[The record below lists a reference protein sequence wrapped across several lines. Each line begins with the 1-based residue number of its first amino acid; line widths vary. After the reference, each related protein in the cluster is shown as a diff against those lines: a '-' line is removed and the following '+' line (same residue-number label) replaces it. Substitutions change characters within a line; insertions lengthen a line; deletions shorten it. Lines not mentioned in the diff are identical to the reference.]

1 MLTSLTYLLML
12 TLSTHIPRM
21 PRSTPGSASAPRPY
35 HHGDL
40 RDALVRS
47 AVELLRAEGPDALTL
62 RGVARAAGV
71 SQAAPYRHFA
81 DRRALVA
88 AVAEAGFRR
97 MHAAMLEAVQSA
109 PGTQGFK
116 AVAVAYVRFGH
127 EHPAEYRIMFGPELG
142 HQDDLP
148 ELQATSRAVLEFVAE
163 GVRGL
168 QAAGLV
174 VPGDAGMIAAALWSM
189 LHGLVMLSL
198 DGQIAGVT
206 TSLDELVETTTTLMR
221 LGMAPRAP
229 S

>member
-1 MLTSLTYLLML
+1 MLTSLTYLPML
-12 TLSTHIPRM
+12 TLSTHIPSM
-21 PRSTPGSASAPRPY
+21 PKSPARSTSKPY

-47 AVELLRAEGPDALTL
+47 ATELLRSEGPDALTL

-88 AVAEAGFRR
+88 AVAEEGFRR
-97 MHAAMLEAVQSA
+97 LRSAMLEAVQSA
-109 PGTQGFK
+109 PGPLGFK

-127 EHPAEYRIMFGPELG
+127 QNPAEYRIMFGPELG
-142 HQDDLP
+142 NQDDLP
-148 ELQATSRAVLEFVAE
+148 ALQTTSRGVLEFVAE

-168 QAAGLV
+168 QAAGV
-174 VPGDAGMIAAALWSM
+174 VVEGDAGMIAAALWSM

-198 DGQIAGVT
+198 DGQVAGVT
-206 TSLDELVETTTTLMR
+206 TSLDELVETTTKLMMF
-221 LGMAPRAP
+221 GMARRAV
-229 S
+229 